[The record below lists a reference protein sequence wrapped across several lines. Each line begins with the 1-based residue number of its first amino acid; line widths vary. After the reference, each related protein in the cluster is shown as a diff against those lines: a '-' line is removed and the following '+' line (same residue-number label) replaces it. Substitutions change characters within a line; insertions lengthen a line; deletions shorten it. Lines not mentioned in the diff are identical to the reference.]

1 MGFITAILRVLG
13 AVTGLLEISHRM
25 KGARGRAVADG
36 GPGVAGGR
44 VDRDEARLDLERA
57 RFEAERQRADASLRL
72 ERLRQAAARQV
83 GEVHLIAWVAVAGW
97 LASALVAL
105 RLGNAAASGGRV
117 LLGTGWAALL
127 AALACALVA
136 HARVARE
143 FAARLED
150 GRAQVTFNGGAATA
164 ARWLLVAGLGLTGAG
179 FLLRLG

>member
-25 KGARGRAVADG
+25 KRARGRTAAGDE
-36 GPGVAGGR
+36 PGVAGGR
-44 VDRDEARLDLERA
+44 SDRDDARLELERA
-57 RFEAERQRADASLRL
+57 RFEAERRRADESLRL

-97 LASALVAL
+97 LASAIAAL
-105 RLGNAAASGGRV
+105 RLGNASVPGGRI
-117 LLGTGWAALL
+117 LLGSGWAALL
-127 AALACALVA
+127 AALACVLVA

-150 GRAQVTFNGGAATA
+150 GRAQVPFTSGATSA
-164 ARWLLVAGLGLTGAG
+164 ARWLLVAGLGLIGAG